1 MYYLFVCFIVKMEE
15 DFVVKDTCGYE
26 SDEVNSSARRSV
38 EMDLVAYDSSPHSNE
53 SNHST
58 NNEQSVD
65 TTNNK
70 TNWYKSVDTF
80 LDTEKGKERGRS
92 RDHTQKSKRD
102 KSSSRHRSRRRSK
115 HKKHHRSRSWS
126 RSRSRSPRRRSRYSP
141 GDRDS
146 QTSQYSSDEERRKR
160 RSRSPDGSDGLRVR
174 NIYSDSTTN
183 SRRHHDTVDTRR
195 NLDGSEYYREEDFDR
210 YTFKKQIP
218 NKTIIVRGLAPH
230 ISENDIRKEI
240 LKCGLTPVDI
250 RLIRKKDTGSSR
262 GFAFVEFFT
271 KAEAETLMESKQGEM
286 MLRDNF
292 RAIMQYTISKIDPEK
307 MLSDWWCKCNAHNFK
322 RRESCFVCG
331 SSRELGEIFDH
342 SKEVSSFPTHTV
354 LLRGLDSLTSEEN
367 VLKAI
372 QPLSTLPIRS
382 VRIGRNPVTNVSKG
396 ICYLEMNNVV
406 DAMYLHNA
414 LIVEDPLL
422 IDGKE
427 VLVSYCK
434 LGPVGPMA
442 TASMGNAAVEAAKW
456 SNQKPET
463 PNYTIADVPRLAE
476 YSANLYAK
484 TPSER
489 ASYVQYYTNYYMEK
503 IQKGETINI
512 PSVQSTSTMPVSSTA
527 TPQILPVIPVTMAKP
542 NVPLSQPPSGKGDI
556 TYPTPD
562 TSTYQYDS
570 TSGYFYD
577 PYTKLYYDASTQYY
591 YNTITNSFVYWD
603 ATKQTY
609 LSPPKNDNANSD
621 TTQVNSETPKEE
633 TPVEDKKDDD
643 KVKVAKRIAK
653 DMEKWAKTLNQKKI
667 SAKQNLV
674 ASQVAI
680 QAAKTQA
687 AADIGYSVMG
697 TKVEPKKLQ
706 IPTPP
711 IAEDTSYTDEVME
724 EANRNE
730 DEQHT
735 DWVKLA
741 CLLCKRQFSSKDI
754 LIKHQQMSDLHKQ
767 NIRNW
772 YSERGL
778 DPDDESKRVI
788 QYRDRAKERRM
799 KYNEP
804 DKPLNN
810 LKDKYMKAKEATVDY
825 EQPTKLGIGSD
836 NKGNKLLQKMG
847 WQEGMGLGKTNQ
859 GRTTIIEA
867 EGRLANAG
875 LGTRAV
881 GVVPGPRETY
891 KDCVKKMMRYRYNES
906 E

>member
-1 MYYLFVCFIVKMEE
+1 MEE
-15 DFVVKDTCGYE
+15 EFMVKDTSGYD
-26 SDEVNSSARRSV
+26 SDNEVNKSARRSV
-38 EMDLVAYDSSPHSNE
+38 EMDLVAYDSSPRSNG
-53 SNHST
+53 SNHSI
-58 NNEQSVD
+58 NNEQNVD

-80 LDTEKGKERGRS
+80 LDTDKGKERSRS
-92 RDHTQKSKRD
+92 KDHSQTSKRE
-102 KSSSRHRSRRRSK
+102 KSLNRHKSRRHSK
-115 HKKHHRSRSWS
+115 HKKHHRSRSRSKS
-126 RSRSRSPRRRSRYSP
+126 RSRSRSSKRRSRYSP
-141 GDRDS
+141 GDS
-146 QTSQYSSDEERRKR
+146 QTSQYSSDEERYKR
-160 RSRSPDGSDGLRVR
+160 RSRSLEVSDVPRVR
-174 NIYSDSTTN
+174 NIYSDSATT
-183 SRRHHDTVDTRR
+183 STRRHYNTVDTRR
-195 NLDGSEYYREEDFDR
+195 NHDGSQEYYREEDFDR

-240 LKCGLTPVDI
+240 LKCGLTPIDI

-292 RAIMQYTISKIDPEK
+292 RAIMQYTISTIDPEK

-331 SSRELGEIFDH
+331 ASREIGEIFDH
-342 SKEVSSFPTHTV
+342 TKEVSSYPTHTV
-354 LLRGLDSLTSEEN
+354 LLRGLELFTTEEN

-382 VRIGRNPVTNVSKG
+382 VRIGRNPLTNVSKG
-396 ICYLEMNNVV
+396 LCYLEMNNVV

-414 LIVEDPLL
+414 LIVEDALL

-434 LGPVGPMA
+434 LGPVGPLA
-442 TASMGNAAVEAAKW
+442 TASIGNAAVEAAKW

-463 PNYTIADVPRLAE
+463 PSYTISDVPRLAE
-476 YSANLYAK
+476 FSANLYAK
-484 TPSER
+484 TPAEQT
-489 ASYVQYYTNYYMEK
+489 SYTQYYTNFYTEK
-503 IQKGETINI
+503 IQKGETINM
-512 PSVQSTSTMPVSSTA
+512 SSLQNVQPVSAVYAPVGTVLMPQT
-527 TPQILPVIPVTMAKP
+527 TPTFPLPMNNKTE
-542 NVPLSQPPSGKGDI
+542 PLSQPPSGKGDS
-556 TYPTPD
+556 TYSPPD
-562 TSTYQYDS
+562 LSTYQYDKG
-570 TSGYFYD
+570 SGYYYD
-577 PYTKLYYDASTQYY
+577 PYTKLYYDANSQYY
-591 YNTITNSFVYWD
+591 FNSFTNSFLYWD

-609 LSPPKNDNANSD
+609 LSAPTNDKSDFDANNAN
-621 TTQVNSETPKEE
+621 NEAKKEE
-633 TPVEDKKDDD
+633 TPVEEKKDDD

-674 ASQVAI
+674 TAQHSFTQV
-680 QAAKTQA
+680 KTQA

-697 TKVEPKKLQ
+697 SKAEPKKQQL
-706 IPTPP
+706 PVSS
-711 IAEDTSYTDEVME
+711 ASDDGSYTDEVME

-741 CLLCKRQFSSKDI
+741 CLLCKRQFSSKEI

-788 QYRDRAKERRM
+788 QYRDRAKERRL
-799 KYNEP
+799 KCNEP
-804 DKPLNN
+804 DKPKNN
-810 LKDKYMKAKEATVDY
+810 LKDKYIKAKEATVDY

-836 NKGNKLLQKMG
+836 NRGNKLLQKMG

-906 E
+906 D

>member
-1 MYYLFVCFIVKMEE
+1 MEG
-15 DFVVKDTCGYE
+15 FVVKDTCGYD
-26 SDEVNSSARRSV
+26 STDDVSPSARRSV
-38 EMDLVAYDSSPHSNE
+38 EMDLVAYDSSPRSNG
-53 SNHST
+53 SYRST
-58 NNEQSVD
+58 NNEYESTGNKGNYCRNNGGTFSD
-65 TTNNK
+65 T
-70 TNWYKSVDTF
+70 DR
-80 LDTEKGKERGRS
+80 GRERGRS
-92 RDHTQKSKRD
+92 GDYNQKSRRD
-102 KSSSRHRSRRRSK
+102 RSSSRHRSRRRSK
-115 HKKHHRSRSWS
+115 HKKHHRSRSRS
-126 RSRSRSPRRRSRYSP
+126 RSKSRSPRRRGRYSP

-160 RSRSPDGSDGLRVR
+160 RSRSAEGSEGHKVR
-174 NIYSDSTTN
+174 NIYSEQSSS
-183 SRRHHDTVDTRR
+183 SRRYYDTADTRR
-195 NLDGSEYYREEDFDR
+195 HQDSSQEYYREEDFDR

-218 NKTIIVRGLAPH
+218 NKTIIIRGLAPH

-307 MLSDWWCKCNAHNFK
+307 MLTDWWCKCNAHNFK

-331 SSRELGEIFDH
+331 ASRETGEIFDH

-354 LLRGLDSLTSEEN
+354 LLRGLDILTTEEN

-372 QPLSTLPIRS
+372 QTLSTLPIRS

-414 LIVEDPLL
+414 LVVEDPLL

-434 LGPVGPMA
+434 LTPVGPVA

-456 SNQKPET
+456 SNQKPDT
-463 PNYTIADVPRLAE
+463 PGYSPADIPKLAE
-476 YSANLYAK
+476 YSANMYAK
-484 TPSER
+484 TPAER
-489 ASYVQYYTNYYMEK
+489 ASYTQYYTNYYMDK
-503 IQKGETINI
+503 IQKGESISLPNM
-512 PSVQSTSTMPVSSTA
+512 SA
-527 TPQILPVIPVTMAKP
+527 TPPAAMTAGAVVMPQVVPTMTAAKP
-542 NVPLSQPPSGKGDI
+542 NVPLSQPPSGKGET
-556 TYPTPD
+556 TYPPPD
-562 TSTYQYDS
+562 VSTYQYDS
-570 TSGYFYD
+570 TSGYYYD
-577 PYTKLYYDASTQYY
+577 PYTKLYYDANSQYY
-591 YNTITNSFVYWD
+591 FNPSTNNFVYWD
-603 ATKQTY
+603 GTRKTY
-609 LSPPKNDNANSD
+609 LLAPTNNKDGAAA
-621 TTQVNSETPKEE
+621 VAGAETAKEE
-633 TPVEDKKDDD
+633 TTASEEKPKDDD

-667 SAKQNLV
+667 TAKQSMVSPQV
-674 ASQVAI
+674 ASQ
-680 QAAKTQA
+680 AARMQA
-687 AADIGYSVMG
+687 AADIGYTVMG
-697 TKVEPKKLQ
+697 SKAADKRSFAATVAAPA
-706 IPTPP
+706 PP
-711 IAEDTSYTDEVME
+711 EDASDNDNDVME
-724 EANRNE
+724 EANRDE

-735 DWVKLA
+735 DWNKLA
-741 CLLCKRQFSSKDI
+741 CLLCKRQFGSKDI

-767 NIRNW
+767 NLKNW
-772 YSERGL
+772 YKERGL
-778 DPDDESKRVI
+778 DPDDESMRVS

-804 DKPLNN
+804 DKPINH
-810 LKDKYMKAKEATVDY
+810 LKDKYMKAKEASVDY

-836 NKGNKLLQKMG
+836 NKGNRLLQKMG

-906 E
+906 DP

>member
-1 MYYLFVCFIVKMEE
+1 
-15 DFVVKDTCGYE
+15 
-26 SDEVNSSARRSV
+26 
-38 EMDLVAYDSSPHSNE
+38 
-53 SNHST
+53 
-58 NNEQSVD
+58 
-65 TTNNK
+65 
-70 TNWYKSVDTF
+70 
-80 LDTEKGKERGRS
+80 
-92 RDHTQKSKRD
+92 
-102 KSSSRHRSRRRSK
+102 
-115 HKKHHRSRSWS
+115 
-126 RSRSRSPRRRSRYSP
+126 
-141 GDRDS
+141 
-146 QTSQYSSDEERRKR
+146 
-160 RSRSPDGSDGLRVR
+160 
-174 NIYSDSTTN
+174 
-183 SRRHHDTVDTRR
+183 
-195 NLDGSEYYREEDFDR
+195 
-210 YTFKKQIP
+210 
-218 NKTIIVRGLAPH
+218 
-230 ISENDIRKEI
+230 
-240 LKCGLTPVDI
+240 
-250 RLIRKKDTGSSR
+250 
-262 GFAFVEFFT
+262 
-271 KAEAETLMESKQGEM
+271 
-286 MLRDNF
+286 
-292 RAIMQYTISKIDPEK
+292 
-307 MLSDWWCKCNAHNFK
+307 
-322 RRESCFVCG
+322 
-331 SSRELGEIFDH
+331 
-342 SKEVSSFPTHTV
+342 
-354 LLRGLDSLTSEEN
+354 
-367 VLKAI
+367 
-372 QPLSTLPIRS
+372 
-382 VRIGRNPVTNVSKG
+382 
-396 ICYLEMNNVV
+396 MNNVV

-422 IDGKE
+422 IDEKE

-476 YSANLYAK
+476 FSANLYAK
-484 TPSER
+484 TPVER
-489 ASYVQYYTNYYMEK
+489 TSYVQYYTNFYTEK
-503 IQKGETINI
+503 IQKGETINMPSI
-512 PSVQSTSTMPVSSTA
+512 PSGQTISAVYAPVGTVVMPQAVSTFP
-527 TPQILPVIPVTMAKP
+527 LPIANKSE
-542 NVPLSQPPSGKGDI
+542 PLSQPPSGKGDV
-556 TYPTPD
+556 TYSPPD
-562 TSTYQYDS
+562 LSTYQYDKG
-570 TSGYFYD
+570 SGYYYD
-577 PYTKLYYDASTQYY
+577 PFTKLYYDANSQYY
-591 YNTITNSFVYWD
+591 FNSVTNSFLYWD

-609 LSPPKNDNANSD
+609 LSAPTNDKSNSD
-621 TTQVNSETPKEE
+621 VSNTNSESKKDE
-633 TPVEDKKDDD
+633 TPVEEKKDDD

-680 QAAKTQA
+680 QTAKTQA

-697 TKVEPKKLQ
+697 TKAEPKKNLYSM
-706 IPTPP
+706 PSTS
-711 IAEDTSYTDEVME
+711 EDTSYNDEVNEVME
-724 EANRNE
+724 EANRSE

-741 CLLCKRQFSSKDI
+741 CLLCKRQFSSKEI

-772 YSERGL
+772 YNERGL

-906 E
+906 D